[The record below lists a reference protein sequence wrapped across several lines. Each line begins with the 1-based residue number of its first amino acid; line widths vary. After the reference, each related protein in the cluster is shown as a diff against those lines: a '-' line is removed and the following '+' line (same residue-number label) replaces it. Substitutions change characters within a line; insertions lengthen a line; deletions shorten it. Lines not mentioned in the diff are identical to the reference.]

1 MNIAPPTELIGLPV
15 ELQHADKPTRLAK
28 PETYPILFCRSKR
41 LFEGNEKTQQMFIS
55 GDYTLMITQL
65 WLYYTIFSKKDPE
78 ILHTGLL
85 TILESFSKET
95 KSENTVRRQKVGKHG
110 HHETD
115 VSVFQF
121 YSIVSMFY
129 K

>member
-1 MNIAPPTELIGLPV
+1 MLINQPDWQNQKLTQSYSVDLKGS
-15 ELQHADKPTRLAK
+15 
-28 PETYPILFCRSKR
+28 SKVTK
-41 LFEGNEKTQQMFIS
+41 KTQQMFIS

-65 WLYYTIFSKKDPE
+65 WLYYLIFSKKDPE

>member
-1 MNIAPPTELIGLPV
+1 MNIAPPTELIGSPL
-15 ELQHADKPTRLAK
+15 ESQHADKPTRLAK
-28 PETYPILFCRSKR
+28 PETYPILFCWSKR

-65 WLYYTIFSKKDPE
+65 WLYYSVF
-78 ILHTGLL
+78 LHTGLL